1 MSPEDEIRHMLRA
14 KAASAPLPRP
24 RASVIATARRRRIR
38 RVVVVTV
45 PIAAAL
51 SAATMLA
58 GQPTADEPAYA
69 AFKLTKKARV
79 ASDGPT
85 RHQHAARGQ
94 PITRAMLEKNVECMR
109 GQGFDLPDPVKTSD
123 GWQVIVED
131 SQPLPSE
138 SPDFNVRKRWA
149 EAVFVECR
157 LIDAAGDLVLGGRTR
172 EQIKSVMR
180 CARERGF
187 VLPAPEET
195 RPGEFTF
202 DLDATSP
209 RWGSEAWYRT
219 VFVTCGLWRGTR

>member
-138 SPDFNVRKRWA
+138 SPDFN
-149 EAVFVECR
+149 
-157 LIDAAGDLVLGGRTR
+157 AAGDLVLGGRTR